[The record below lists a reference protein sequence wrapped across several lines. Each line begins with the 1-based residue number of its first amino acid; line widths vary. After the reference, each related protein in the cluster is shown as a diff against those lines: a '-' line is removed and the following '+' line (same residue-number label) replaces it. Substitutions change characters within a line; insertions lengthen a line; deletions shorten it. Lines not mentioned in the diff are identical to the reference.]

1 MKIVVIFIVLI
12 LVVAGVY
19 FFTNSLQAPTEES
32 TGQDNLVL
40 NEDLNTNIEDGSYVV
55 DQDKSSLNWQAE
67 RIVGSSHT
75 GDIPVTGEIEVS
87 GDNPGGTII
96 FDVSNITSNNETLT
110 GHLKTADFF
119 EVEKY
124 PTSTLE
130 ISSVSASNISGKLT
144 IRDVSKDISVP
155 VEISDQD
162 GQVVITG
169 KTVINRTDYG
179 IVYESG
185 SFFKEI
191 GDKAIIDNVNVSFV
205 LVLDKNTETE

>member
-155 VEISDQD
+155 VEISDQG

-169 KTVINRTDYG
+169 EAVIDRTDYG